1 MKNTILFFVLFYSPL
16 TLFSQTFGWVETGL
30 GNSDIEGK
38 RVVADSDGNFI
49 VSGNFEGSGLFS
61 GSNLTS
67 LGNKDFFIQKHDST
81 GALIWSTSFGGFE
94 DDEVLGMDLNAEAEV
109 YVCGVTE
116 GSMYFDTLLLENTD
130 GKNGFLAKLNDL
142 GLPIWALNMESN
154 DEIEVNDIVVSSDGN
169 SYIFGHFKDSAY
181 IDSIAFSSF
190 GSESLFVSKISDS
203 GQVIWVKIFSS
214 QDEVNPERIA
224 LGNADEIYLTG
235 SFEGNLL
242 VEGNILSNTSNSD
255 FFLIKLDNSADV
267 LWSKSVGGSD
277 DVNSES
283 LVVDQDGNTFAIGYF
298 EDEAYFLTDTLIS
311 QDDKDG
317 FLVKFDSSGNE
328 LWVKSFQGNSDVC
341 PKDICIDS
349 DTNVCITGSIE
360 SSTLF
365 DTLLIS
371 NTSGIDLFV
380 TKFNNNG
387 EILWGK
393 GVGGTDD
400 IESFSIVCDPF
411 NNPVICGAFKGS
423 SYFDTITV
431 NGFNENDF
439 FIGKIYPGSESLGF
453 FDPIYKSHIKLYP
466 NPASEYLQIN
476 NEDQDTD
483 DLLYLEIRDLKG
495 RLIKYFKSDSNQ
507 LFWIGDLKPGTYF
520 LNIQNSSIPFI
531 KL

>member
-1 MKNTILFFVLFYSPL
+1 MKNTILFFVLLHSPL
-16 TLFSQTFGWVETGL
+16 TFFSQTFGWVETGL

-61 GSNLTS
+61 ESSLTS
-67 LGNKDFFIQKHDST
+67 LGNKDFFIQKYDST
-81 GALIWSTSFGGFE
+81 GALIWLTSFGGFE
-94 DDEVLGMDLNAEAEV
+94 DDEMLGMDINSESEV
-109 YVCGVTE
+109 YVCGVTD

-130 GKNGFLAKLNDL
+130 GKNGFLTKLNPQ
-142 GLPIWALNMESN
+142 GMPIWTLNMESN
-154 DEIEVNDIVVSSDGN
+154 DEIEVNDVVANINGN
-169 SYIFGHFKDSAY
+169 SYIVGKFKDSAY

-214 QDEVNPERIA
+214 QDQVNPERIT

-255 FFLIKLDNSADV
+255 FFLIKLDSLGDV
-267 LWSKSVGGSD
+267 LWSKSAGGSD
-277 DVNSES
+277 DINSEG
-283 LVVDQDGNTFAIGYF
+283 LVVDQNGNTFLIGYF
-298 EDEAYFLTDTLIS
+298 EDQAYFLTDTLIS

-317 FLVKFDSSGNE
+317 FLVKLDSSGNE

-349 DTNVCITGSIE
+349 DTNVYVTGSIE

-380 TKFNNNG
+380 AKFNNNG

-411 NNPVICGAFKGS
+411 KNPVICGSFKGS
-423 SYFDTITV
+423 SYFDTIIV

-439 FIGKIYPGSESLGF
+439 FISKIYPGSEALGILNLIQ
-453 FDPIYKSHIKLYP
+453 DRHINLYP
-466 NPASEYLQIN
+466 NPTSEYLQIQK
-476 NEDQDTD
+476 EDEDTD
-483 DLLYLEIRDLKG
+483 NLNVEIRDLKG
-495 RLIKYFKSDSNQ
+495 RLMKYFKSDSSQ
-507 LFWIGDLKPGTYF
+507 SFWVGDLKPGTYF
-520 LNIQNSSIPFI
+520 LNIKNSSTPFI